1 MIHPWKYLRE
11 EVQLNHLHANCT
23 SDMII
28 APLKA
33 AEFFSSGII
42 NLCYYK
48 ASMKFMKTSW
58 HINTRPEGMW
68 KGNTSKYAWFQAS
81 ISLSR
86 ACLEKNIYENVPN
99 GDCWGN
105 GEVFCLFFKCVI
117 SCCPWHDGKEE
128 NEEMWKAKHKT
139 DNPSFL
145 TLINIYTILI
155 SYNILLQWVCQ
166 LVHPSTH
173 LEMVN
178 LSTLCWNRTLQAT
191 NMQSVS
197 MTRQRI
203 DLVKSVTEQQF
214 LTPAWIDLCW
224 KFTGKSKQLF
234 H

>member
-48 ASMKFMKTSW
+48 ASTKFMKTSW

-68 KGNTSKYAWFQAS
+68 KGNTLKYAWFQAS

-105 GEVFCLFFKCVI
+105 GGFFSFFLKCFI
-117 SCCPWHDGKEE
+117 GCCHWHDGKEE
-128 NEEMWKAKHKT
+128 NEEMWKEKHKT
-139 DNPSFL
+139 DSPSFL
-145 TLINIYTILI
+145 TLININTTLI
-155 SYNILLQWVCQ
+155 SYNVLLQWEFK
-166 LVHPSTH
+166 LVHPFTH
-173 LEMVN
+173 LETVDLN
-178 LSTLCWNRTLQAT
+178 SLSWNRTLQAT
-191 NMQSVS
+191 NMDSVC
-197 MTRQRI
+197 MTRQRFH
-203 DLVKSVTEQQF
+203 LVKSVTGLQF
-214 LTPAWIDLCW
+214 LTAA
-224 KFTGKSKQLF
+224 
-234 H
+234 